1 LQEEVVLSRIL
12 TCAVCLLALT
22 AAPALAD
29 PLVAIR
35 AGEWVST
42 MQMGDSPPGSATA
55 LKICYT
61 TDRNFSETDLNRP
74 LPGADCHS
82 TVNRSGQ
89 VLNIQT
95 HCAIDKMQFTTN
107 QVMTIVSDDEF
118 AVNSV
123 THIENGPA
131 KMPSDMTMSI
141 HWLHTG
147 PCQPGD
153 RPAPEPPKP

>member
-1 LQEEVVLSRIL
+1 MLTRIL
-12 TCAVCLLALT
+12 TCAACLLAF
-22 AAPALAD
+22 AAVPVLAD
-29 PLVAIR
+29 TLVAIR

-42 MQMGDSPPGSATA
+42 MRMGDSPPGSTTA

-61 TDRNFSETDLNRP
+61 ADRNFSEADLNRP

-82 TVNRSGQ
+82 TVQRTGQ

-95 HCAIDKMQFTTN
+95 TCAIDKMQFTTK

-141 HWLHTG
+141 HWQHTG

-153 RPAPEPPKP
+153 RPAPAPLK

>member
-1 LQEEVVLSRIL
+1 VLEDVAMTRIL
-12 TCAVCLLALT
+12 TCVACLLAF
-22 AAPALAD
+22 ACSAALAD
-29 PLVAIR
+29 PLVAIK

-42 MQMGDSPPGSATA
+42 MQMGDGPPGSATA

-61 TDRNFSETDLNRP
+61 ADRTFSEADLNRP
-74 LPGADCHS
+74 LPGADC
-82 TVNRSGQ
+82 RSNVQRAGN

-95 HCAIDKMQFTTN
+95 TCAIDKMQFTTK

-118 AVNSV
+118 AIKSQ

-131 KMPSDMTMSI
+131 KMPADMTMAI
-141 HWLHTG
+141 HWQHTG

-153 RPAPEPPKP
+153 RPAPELPK